1 MRLVCNFT
9 NIYYKNLSYETV
21 PAVDTCCAD
30 GFTIYQAILTT
41 VMLKASARLDK
52 AVRFLLSDRS
62 AEIKK
67 QDWILSAVS
76 SYSWSY
82 AHDSSGRMS

>member
-1 MRLVCNFT
+1 MCLVCNLT

-30 GFTIYQAILTT
+30 RFTIYKAILTT
-41 VMLKASARLDK
+41 VMLQASARLDM
-52 AVRFLLSDRS
+52 AARFLLSDRS

-67 QDWILSAVS
+67 QDWILSAAS
-76 SYSWSY
+76 SYSRSY
-82 AHDSSGRMS
+82 AHNSSVRLR